1 MKCPVCQTT
10 GLTREINECPNCQ
23 ADLQAY
29 SLLWALKKKRKY
41 GIGLLISLFVLA
53 LLFCLAW
60 LFVPIEGNDFKSDEN
75 RKQSENEI
83 QVFTAENELLMKSL
97 NDSEAIIKH
106 QDSIIAHLEG
116 ELAQMKKSASAEV
129 ATSKELFQSHIVKK
143 GETLFEIAEVF
154 YGDGFDY
161 KRIAKDNS
169 LSNPDIILTGQSLKV
184 YK

>member
-1 MKCPVCQTT
+1 MKCPICQTT
-10 GLTREINECPNCQ
+10 GLASEINECPNCQ

-29 SLLWALKKKRKY
+29 RLLWSLKKKLKY
-41 GIGLLISLFVLA
+41 GIGLLIFLFVLA

-60 LFVPIEGNDFKSDEN
+60 LFAPIEGNDFKSDEN
-75 RKQSENEI
+75 REQPENEI
-83 QVFTAENELLMKSL
+83 LVFTAENERLIKSL

-106 QDSIIAHLEG
+106 QDSVISHLEG
-116 ELAQMKKSASAEV
+116 ELSQMKESASAEG
-129 ATSKELFQSHIVKK
+129 AISKELFQVHIVKK

-154 YGDGFDY
+154 YGDGFNY

-169 LSNPDIILTGQSLKV
+169 LSNPDIILTGQRLKV

>member
-10 GLTREINECPNCQ
+10 GLAREINECPNCH

-29 SLLWALKKKRKY
+29 SLLWSLKKKRKY
-41 GIGLLISLFVLA
+41 GLGLLIAFFVLA

-60 LFVPIEGNDFKSDEN
+60 LFVPIEGNDFKNDVNREKLEN
-75 RKQSENEI
+75 KI
-83 QVFTAENELLMKSL
+83 QVFAAENDQLMKSL
-97 NDSEAIIKH
+97 HDSEAIIKH
-106 QDSIIAHLEG
+106 QDSIISYLEG
-116 ELAQMKKSASAEV
+116 ELSQMKKSVSAGI
-129 ATSKELFQSHIVKK
+129 ATSQELYQVHIVKK

-154 YGDGFDY
+154 YSDGFGY

-169 LSNPDIILTGQSLKV
+169 LSNPDIILTEQSLKI